1 MKKLF
6 DSSYFCI
13 IIGVLALIIILF
25 KTAII
30 RYNSTYKNGNQL
42 VTGKVSN
49 VMSKEYG
56 ISFIIN
62 TKEKIKC
69 NYSDKIELNDGDL
82 VQVNIDINDPSNNTI
97 PNTFNYKKYLYNNK
111 IYKIGK
117 VNNIKAIKKNTNIFL
132 VVRSYIKKYVSFNS
146 YLKLFVLG
154 DKSGIS
160 ENYENYKNIGV
171 AHLLAISGMHIGILI
186 LLIKKLAFFLTKNKQ
201 GIIICIVLLFYAF
214 IVSFTASVL
223 RVVTTY
229 ILNYLNE
236 IFEIKLSRYKILY
249 YSMIILILINPFYIY
264 NVGFIY
270 SFLCSFSLVLISKY
284 LKKNYFLNLIIITFY
299 LTLFTLPVTVNL
311 NYEINI
317 LLILANFILIPF
329 VSYVLFPFALIVLI
343 FPFLNNIFNYFTIFM
358 EKVAYLINYVSFTKI
373 TIPKL
378 NIIYIIIYYIIL
390 LLFVI
395 YNKKR
400 YACYILILITIIKI
414 IPFLDNNFYVYYLD
428 VNQGDS
434 ILLISQ
440 NQKNITLI
448 DTGGVYGKNI
458 SDNTITFLKSR
469 GIHKINNIV
478 ITHGDFDH
486 MGDAYNLVNNFKVK
500 NVFFNCGPYNELEK
514 KLISNL
520 NNKKINYFS
529 CLKSLKINKYD
540 LVFLQTKTFDNENDN
555 SNVIYI
561 NINKYKFLF
570 MGDAGVKKENE
581 IIKNYNIQNIDFL
594 KVGHHGSSTSSSSK
608 FINTIKPKYSVISVG
623 KNNRYGHPKNA
634 VLNILKNSKIY
645 RTDLDGS
652 IEVKIN
658 RISYKIKKYNQ

>member
-1 MKKLF
+1 M
-6 DSSYFCI
+6 
-13 IIGVLALIIILF
+13 
-25 KTAII
+25 
-30 RYNSTYKNGNQL
+30 
-42 VTGKVSN
+42 
-49 VMSKEYG
+49 
-56 ISFIIN
+56 
-62 TKEKIKC
+62 
-69 NYSDKIELNDGDL
+69 
-82 VQVNIDINDPSNNTI
+82 P
-97 PNTFNYKKYLYNNK
+97 YLDN
-111 IYKIGK
+111 
-117 VNNIKAIKKNTNIFL
+117 
-132 VVRSYIKKYVSFNS
+132 SFN
-146 YLKLFVLG
+146 
-154 DKSGIS
+154 
-160 ENYENYKNIGV
+160 
-171 AHLLAISGMHIGILI
+171 
-186 LLIKKLAFFLTKNKQ
+186 
-201 GIIICIVLLFYAF
+201 
-214 IVSFTASVL
+214 
-223 RVVTTY
+223 
-229 ILNYLNE
+229 
-236 IFEIKLSRYKILY
+236 
-249 YSMIILILINPFYIY
+249 
-264 NVGFIY
+264 
-270 SFLCSFSLVLISKY
+270 
-284 LKKNYFLNLIIITFY
+284 
-299 LTLFTLPVTVNL
+299 
-311 NYEINI
+311 
-317 LLILANFILIPF
+317 
-329 VSYVLFPFALIVLI
+329 
-343 FPFLNNIFNYFTIFM
+343 
-358 EKVAYLINYVSFTKI
+358 
-373 TIPKL
+373 
-378 NIIYIIIYYIIL
+378 
-390 LLFVI
+390 
-395 YNKKR
+395 
-400 YACYILILITIIKI
+400 
-414 IPFLDNNFYVYYLD
+414 VYYLD